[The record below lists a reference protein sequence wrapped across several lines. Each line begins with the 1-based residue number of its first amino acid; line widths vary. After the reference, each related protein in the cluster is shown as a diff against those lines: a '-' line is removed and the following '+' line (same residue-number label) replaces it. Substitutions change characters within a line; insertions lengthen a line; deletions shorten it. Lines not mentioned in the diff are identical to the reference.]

1 MARKK
6 KGQLPS
12 GNVRVQ
18 VYDYT
23 DANGKRHYQ
32 SFTAATK
39 SQAQALANEW
49 KVSRKEQHDRTM
61 LIKAVRKYID
71 LKEHILSPSTIK
83 AYNSMYKNL
92 RDMGIASVE
101 LRDLDNH
108 KLQRFVSELSV
119 GHTPKYVKNYY
130 GLISAALKV
139 YMPDFTPRVKFAQ
152 AKHSELYTPT
162 DDDVQALLNNCKTTE
177 AKLGILFGAIGFMRR
192 GEACAVEF
200 TDVDRKTHTIAVT
213 KSMVSDSDN
222 LWIVKEPK
230 TFDSYRKVMMPEYVF
245 DMIDSLDRSSGT
257 VLNMDPSQ
265 LYKAFSFALRHA
277 EVPHFRFHDLRHHA
291 ATYAHNLNISDR
303 NIEKMGGWRPNSS
316 VLKRVYENVIDSE
329 LIKSQELFLDNQK
342 FEI

>member
-12 GNVRVQ
+12 GNVRVR

-23 DANGKRHYQ
+23 DLDGTRHYQ
-32 SFTAATK
+32 SFTAA
-39 SQAQALANEW
+39 SRSEAQALANEW
-49 KVSRKEQHDRTM
+49 KVSRSKQRERCN
-61 LIKAVRKYID
+61 LYEAVRKYIE

-83 AYNSMYKNL
+83 AYNSMLKNL
-92 RDMGIASVE
+92 KDMSISKTE
-101 LRDLDNH
+101 LRDINNYV
-108 KLQRFVSELSV
+108 LQSFVSELSI
-119 GHTPKYVKNYY
+119 GHTTKYVKNYY
-130 GLISAALKV
+130 GLITAALKV
-139 YMPDFTPRVKFAQ
+139 YMPDFVPRVKFAQ
-152 AKHSELYTPT
+152 AQHADLYTPT
-162 DDDVQALLNNCKTTE
+162 DDDVQALLNNCKTSE

-200 TDVDRKTHTIAVT
+200 SDVDRKSHTIAVT

-230 TFDSYRKVMMPEYVF
+230 TYDSYRKVMMPDYVF
-245 DMIDSLDRSSGT
+245 DMIDSLDRRDGT

-265 LYKAFSFALRHA
+265 LYKAFSYALRHA
-277 EVPHFRFHDLRHHA
+277 GVPHFRFHDLRHHA

-316 VLKRVYENVIDSE
+316 VLKRVYENVIDTE
-329 LIKSQELFLDNQK
+329 LIKSQELFLDNQQ
-342 FEI
+342 FQT